1 MVVKMLQRWKR
12 ESRRSRR
19 KQQLRRSGLP
29 LSSSLLFSGVINI
42 SPSFQFSTADLHF
55 CNWAQRPLQSAGGE
69 CTTVSCSLGKYFATS
84 TPVEEV
90 AQPGESAIF
99 APSVLSDQ
107 GGEIQGCH
115 LLRSVR
121 TAQRKFN
128 HGFGVSNG
136 PCNVTRKFLDFLL
149 LFFFT
154 SPAHPVQRNLSI
166 LKLSGIGGLSKN
178 RQMNQR

>member
-1 MVVKMLQRWKR
+1 MLQRWER

-19 KQQLRRSGLP
+19 KHQLRRSGSP
-29 LSSSLLFSGVINI
+29 SPLLFS
-42 SPSFQFSTADLHF
+42 SLASFTSHPPLPIPLQPADLHF

-121 TAQRKFN
+121 TAQRQFN
-128 HGFGVSNG
+128 PSFGVSNG
-136 PCNVTRKFLDFLL
+136 PCNVTR
-149 LFFFT
+149 
-154 SPAHPVQRNLSI
+154 
-166 LKLSGIGGLSKN
+166 
-178 RQMNQR
+178 